1 MICLLQNWRSIVS
14 SVRFKR
20 LHFRKTVATIGS
32 TVFPGS
38 SKARRLAK
46 AKAGTDGGVS
56 VEIHLD
62 NTIAIGQPWRAKP
75 MENEYMGEEYLT
87 LEDEEYR
94 RKGDKG
100 VSSPKAGVDEY
111 DEVDDGY
118 LQPKPEK
125 AKSYGKQEKGA
136 SIPKAS
142 PGEYNCAYEG
152 YLQLQDDEIM
162 AHGKNDTGMGGPD
175 AVYEC
180 IRDIDDPNEGQ
191 DPPMYDDT
199 V

>member
-1 MICLLQNWRSIVS
+1 
-14 SVRFKR
+14 
-20 LHFRKTVATIGS
+20 
-32 TVFPGS
+32 
-38 SKARRLAK
+38 
-46 AKAGTDGGVS
+46 
-56 VEIHLD
+56 
-62 NTIAIGQPWRAKP
+62 

-125 AKSYGKQEKGA
+125 AKSYEKQEKGA
-136 SIPKAS
+136 SIPKAV
-142 PGEYNCAYEG
+142 PGEYNCANEG
-152 YLQLQDDEIM
+152 YLQLHDDEIM
-162 AHGKNDTGMGGPD
+162 PRRKYNSGVGGPD
-175 AVYEC
+175 ADETVYEC
-180 IRDIDDPNEGQ
+180 IRDIDDFGEGQ